1 MNVSV
6 QRIIYGQGTV
16 LIQERNNIMSDVGV
30 YAFLGLAVLFIIVL
44 VITFIIDYR
53 KWLRY

>member
-1 MNVSV
+1 
-6 QRIIYGQGTV
+6 
-16 LIQERNNIMSDVGV
+16 MSDVGV